1 MGGALLVM
9 VANLTAGRK
18 RFAAVEDSVLGVRT
32 RAEALRDRALQLV
45 DDDIAAYQRVADAM
59 SLPRGDD
66 DERAR
71 RRAAMQEALKGA
83 AGPPLETMRAA
94 AEVLQLAASMVRIG
108 NPSAVSDVGTAA
120 ASARAGFEAA
130 RLNVEINLAAIDDD
144 IWRKETREIL
154 ETLTGVEQLER
165 DVLAATEDVI
175 RGRA

>member
-1 MGGALLVM
+1 
-9 VANLTAGRK
+9 
-18 RFAAVEDSVLGVRT
+18 
-32 RAEALRDRALQLV
+32 
-45 DDDIAAYQRVADAM
+45 
-59 SLPRGDD
+59 
-66 DERAR
+66 
-71 RRAAMQEALKGA
+71 
-83 AGPPLETMRAA
+83 MRAA